1 LATDPKVSIVI
12 LNWNGCDDTI
22 ECLESLKKIDYSNYD
37 VIIVDNASSGDDVAV
52 LHARFGDYIH
62 SIVNERNEGFAGG
75 CNIGMR
81 YALERGADYILLLNN
96 DTVVDAGFLTEMVR
110 VAEGDSKIGITG
122 CKIYYYSQPGLLQS
136 VGGKVNWW
144 LGITTMCGRDEEDKG
159 QYDDLLERDFVF
171 GTALLLKRSVIN
183 KIGLLDAS
191 FFFECE
197 DIDYCTR
204 AKRAGC
210 KIKYVPASK
219 IWHKYGASSS
229 KLPRFSETRTIVKS
243 NRGIANYKYYYRL
256 FRAYG
261 PPGLYI
267 LPFLIQTVS
276 TTLPGE
282 FVRLVIIG
290 DWRRIKTGILKRLC
304 K

>member
-1 LATDPKVSIVI
+1 
-12 LNWNGCDDTI
+12 
-22 ECLESLKKIDYSNYD
+22 
-37 VIIVDNASSGDDVAV
+37 VAV
-52 LHARFGDYIH
+52 LRARFGDYIH
-62 SIVNERNEGFAGG
+62 VIVNERNEGFAGG

-81 YALERGADYILLLNN
+81 YALDRGVDYILLLNN
-96 DTVVDAGFLTEMVR
+96 DTIVDAGFLTEMVR
-110 VAEGDSKIGITG
+110 VAEGDSKIGITS

-144 LGITTMCGRDEEDKG
+144 LGITIMCGRDEEDKG

-171 GTALLLKRSVIN
+171 GTALLLKRSVVN

-204 AKRAGC
+204 AKKAGY
-210 KIKYVPASK
+210 KIMYVPASK

-229 KLPRFSETRTIVKS
+229 KLTGFSETRTIVKAS
-243 NRGIANYKYYYRL
+243 RGIANYKYTYRL

-261 PPGLYI
+261 PPWLFI
-267 LPFLIQTVS
+267 LPFLINILS
-276 TTLPGE
+276 KSLAGE
-282 FVRLVIIG
+282 FVRLAILG
-290 DWRRIKTGILKRLC
+290 DWRRIKNGMLKRLR